1 MTERKIVDYVTAVED
16 SLDALDNVIRSYLN
30 DGWAPFGSLAFS
42 DNTNNPALP
51 VAWVQPMV
59 RYAEPEPDNAALVAY
74 RDRIVED
81 LQKLFTDGSWIYTKF
96 VRAIL
101 DKITSGEIGGAL

>member
-1 MTERKIVDYVTAVED
+1 MTERKIVDYTIVIVTENLVHAVK
-16 SLDALDNVIRSYLN
+16 SLIAEGWHPMGAPDLN
-30 DGWAPFGSLAFS
+30 S
-42 DNTNNPALP
+42 DEPSQA
-51 VAWVQPMV
+51 MV

-81 LQKLFTDGSWIYTKF
+81 LQKLFTDESWIYTKEARTRAGI